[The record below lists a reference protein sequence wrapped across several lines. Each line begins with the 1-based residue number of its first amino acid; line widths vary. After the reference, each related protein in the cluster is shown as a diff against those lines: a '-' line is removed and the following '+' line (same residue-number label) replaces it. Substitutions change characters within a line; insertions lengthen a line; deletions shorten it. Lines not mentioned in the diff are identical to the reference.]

1 MMPELEGRIIV
12 YGAGEEKNLR
22 KNMLTGDVDL
32 EATEKNTYTITP
44 TDGGGVYMDVEIF
57 DPVVKHIDHLEGE
70 VTRLEAHV
78 QTLEATLK
86 QIGCTGF

>member
-1 MMPELEGRIIV
+1 MMPELEGRITV
-12 YGAGEEKNLR
+12 YRENDKKNVR
-22 KNMLTGDVDL
+22 INMLTVDVDL

-78 QTLEATLK
+78 KTLEATLK

>member
-1 MMPELEGRIIV
+1 MMPELEGRIVV
-12 YGAGEEKNLR
+12 YRANDKKNVR
-22 KNMLTGDVDL
+22 INMLTVDVDL

-57 DPVVKHIDHLEGE
+57 DPVVKHIEHLEGE
-70 VTRLEAHV
+70 NARLEARV
-78 QTLEATLK
+78 QTLEDALE